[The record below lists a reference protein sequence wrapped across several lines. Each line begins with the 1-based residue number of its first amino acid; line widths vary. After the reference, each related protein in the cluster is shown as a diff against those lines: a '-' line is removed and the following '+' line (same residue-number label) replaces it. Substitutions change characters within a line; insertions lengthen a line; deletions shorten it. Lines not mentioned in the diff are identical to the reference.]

1 MTPPTPRDGPVASAN
16 PDDPRIS
23 DLDRS
28 RLRDAIDVA
37 NTAVANGNHPFGA
50 VLADAAGEVV
60 LSAQNTVN
68 TENDCT
74 GHAETNLVRAAWKQF
89 GPAALGEFTLY
100 TSCEP
105 CAMCSGAIYWS
116 GIGTMVFAMTEADLA
131 TITGDHD
138 ENPTMSLSSE
148 LVLNSGTRAIAV
160 RGPALVDEAAA
171 SHAGFWN

>member
-1 MTPPTPRDGPVASAN
+1 VASAIL
-16 PDDPRIS
+16 DDPRIT
-23 DLDRS
+23 DFDRS
-28 RLRDAIDVA
+28 RLRDAIEVA
-37 NTAVANGNHPFGA
+37 NAAVANGNHPFGA
-50 VLADAAGEVV
+50 VLADASGQVV
-60 LSAQNTVN
+60 LTAQNTVN

-89 GPAALGEFTLY
+89 GGSALAGFTLY

-116 GIGTMVFAMTEADLA
+116 GIGAMVFAMTEADLA
-131 TITGDHD
+131 KLTGDHA

-148 LVLNSGTRAIAV
+148 IVLNAGTRVVPV
-160 RGPALVDEAAA
+160 RGPALVDEAIA

>member
-1 MTPPTPRDGPVASAN
+1 MTSAIL
-16 PDDPRIS
+16 DDPNIS

-28 RLRDAIDVA
+28 RLRDAIEVA
-37 NTAVANGNHPFGA
+37 NAAVANGNHPFGA
-50 VLADAAGEVV
+50 VLADASGQVV
-60 LSAQNTVN
+60 LSAQNTVT

-89 GPAALGEFTLY
+89 GPAALGEYTLY

-116 GIGTMVFAMTEADLA
+116 GIGAMVFAMTEADLA
-131 TITGDHD
+131 KLTGDHA

-148 LVLNSGTRAIAV
+148 LVLNSGTRPIAV
-160 RGPALVDEAAA
+160 RGPALVDEAIA
-171 SHAGFWN
+171 SHVGFWS

>member
-1 MTPPTPRDGPVASAN
+1 VTSTT
-16 PDDPRIS
+16 PDDPRI
-23 DLDRS
+23 DDVDRA

-37 NTAVANGNHPFGA
+37 NAAVANGNHPFGA
-50 VLADAAGEVV
+50 VLADASGRVV
-60 LSAQNTVN
+60 ASAQNTVS
-68 TENDCT
+68 TEDDCT

-89 GPAALGEFTLY
+89 GPASLSEYTLY

-116 GIGTMVFAMTEADLA
+116 GIGTVVFAMTEADLA
-131 TITGDHD
+131 RLTGDHD

-160 RGPALVDEAAA
+160 RGPALADEVAA